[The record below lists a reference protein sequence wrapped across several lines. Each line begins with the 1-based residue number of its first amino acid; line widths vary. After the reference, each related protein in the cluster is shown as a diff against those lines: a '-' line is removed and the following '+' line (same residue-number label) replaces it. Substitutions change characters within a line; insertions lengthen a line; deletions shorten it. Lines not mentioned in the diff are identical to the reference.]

1 MNNITTDPSRQV
13 YTISKLTRKI
23 KSLLEE
29 NFSFVW
35 VTGEISNL
43 ARPGSGHAYFT
54 LKDADAVINCVVFKH
69 QQAKLI
75 FDLENGL
82 HIFGMA
88 RVTLYEPRG
97 SYQLIFEYIE
107 PEGVG
112 SSRLAFEQL
121 KKKLQDQG
129 LFDEAIKKPIPMLP
143 EMITVITSGTGAAL
157 QDIINIRNRRFPD
170 YPTQVISVQV
180 QGEKSV
186 DQICRAIEYVN
197 QKKQSQL
204 IIIARGG
211 GSFEDLASFNTEK
224 VAHAIFNSR
233 IPIITGIGHETDFSI
248 ADFTADLRAPT
259 PSAAAELA
267 FQDKHL
273 LIHHVHQL
281 SGTMKT
287 SMLKQCEQLKVSVF
301 DFKSRL
307 KSPARMVDDF
317 RLKLA
322 DLESRLHSSM
332 KRSLLNKRE
341 KTIYLTSQLNS
352 LNPSGVLDRGYS
364 ITRFLSDK
372 KVIFNSNHVK
382 DNDKLEIILSK
393 GKLITT
399 VDKTNGRQ
407 TDL

>member
-1 MNNITTDPSRQV
+1 MNIISNDQSRQI
-13 YTISKLTRKI
+13 YTVSKLTRKI
-23 KSLLEE
+23 KNLLEE

-43 ARPGSGHAYFT
+43 ARPASGHAYFT

-69 QQAKLI
+69 QQTKLI

-107 PEGVG
+107 PDGVG
-112 SSRLAFEQL
+112 SNRLAFEQL

-129 LFDEAIKKPIPMLP
+129 LFDDAAKRPIPLLP
-143 EMITVITSGTGAAL
+143 EKISIITSGTGAAL

-180 QGEKSV
+180 QGENSE
-186 DQICRAIEYVN
+186 DQLCRAIEYVN
-197 QKKQSQL
+197 EKKQSQL

-211 GSFEDLASFNTEK
+211 GSFEDLASFNSEK

-267 FQDKHL
+267 FQDKQL
-273 LIHHVHQL
+273 LMHHVQQL
-281 SGTMKT
+281 NANMKT
-287 SMLKQCEQLKVSVF
+287 SILKQCEQLKISVL
-301 DFKSRL
+301 DFQSRL
-307 KSPARMVDDF
+307 KSPSRMADDY

-322 DLESRLHSSM
+322 DLESRLHVSM
-332 KRSLLNKRE
+332 KRSLQNKRE
-341 KTIYLTSQLNS
+341 KTTYLTSQLNS
-352 LNPSGVLDRGYS
+352 LNPNGVLDRGYS

-399 VDKTNGRQ
+399 VDKTNGQ
-407 TDL
+407 KTDL